1 MSLEI
6 LLWLKNN
13 QQDFNNK
20 KIVTLKMS
28 KVSLKISLRLK
39 INQSERSNN
48 EPFLNGTFKIYFYL
62 QSQPRKN
69 PKQDIPK

>member
-39 INQSERSNN
+39 INQSEQSNN
-48 EPFLNGTFKIYFYL
+48 
-62 QSQPRKN
+62 
-69 PKQDIPK
+69 

>member
-48 EPFLNGTFKIYFYL
+48 
-62 QSQPRKN
+62 
-69 PKQDIPK
+69 